1 LASIWSV
8 GSRWL
13 SPKQPL
19 RFGNKLIFV
28 NYIYM
33 NKKNF
38 NNCIQIA

>member
-13 SPKQPL
+13 LPKQL
-19 RFGNKLIFV
+19 LQFGNKLIFV

-33 NKKNF
+33 NKKE
-38 NNCIQIA
+38 CR